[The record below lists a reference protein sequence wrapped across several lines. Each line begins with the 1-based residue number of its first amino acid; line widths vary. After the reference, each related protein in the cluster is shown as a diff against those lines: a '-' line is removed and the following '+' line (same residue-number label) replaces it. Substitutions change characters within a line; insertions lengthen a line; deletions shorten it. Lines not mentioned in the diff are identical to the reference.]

1 MKCEKPFLILEDSFA
16 DTLDCTHL
24 RTNLDTFVIL
34 LFIQS
39 HCFLLRCEFSART
52 GPSMTRVP
60 LRDSCDRFLLF

>member
-39 HCFLLRCEFSART
+39 HCFLLRCEFYD
-52 GPSMTRVP
+52 TRATA
-60 LRDSCDRFLLF
+60 